1 MKTEQEKKVS
11 CEDFSH
17 TMSGNRHTKSTLY
30 PLADTL
36 RKTVFSLKGND
47 GSEFT
52 HNKSPSALFA
62 HESAISSH
70 LNFKSEGLRSLAELI
85 VSDSYYSSLQQEM

>member
-17 TMSGNRHTKSTLY
+17 FMSGNRHIKSRLY

-36 RKTVFSLKGND
+36 TETVFSLKGND
-47 GSEFT
+47 GKEFT
-52 HNKSPSALFA
+52 HKKSPSTILA
-62 HESAISSH
+62 HEDAISSH

-85 VSDSYYSSLQQEM
+85 ISDSYYSSPQHEI